1 VLKKG
6 FFALVATAAL
16 VGACSGFSACGGEGG
31 DVSEGTTRD
40 ESAPGSNDGDSPAIP
55 PPGEAPPGPADN
67 CPMGSALSSACICG
81 GSVYSTGFCCE
92 QGYSFGSCSNN
103 ARYVRPGG
111 AGAQDGSDWA
121 NAFNGLPSVLER
133 DTVYWLGAGNYGAYN
148 FNDGA
153 SGQLG
158 ITVRK
163 ATAEAHGT
171 DTGWNAAYGSG
182 QAVFGPL
189 DFNAGRYTIDG
200 GEPNGIRTVGQM
212 SDESTVQVG
221 GSYIVLRH
229 VEIDGGFQKSN
240 GSQSAGSCNGS
251 NVSGDYVVFD
261 RCEIHNIADDGLG
274 IYSSDHVKVLYSRI
288 HDLDGC
294 GTDGGCGPCFNG
306 HSDGLELSDITDI
319 ELIGNMVYDVRS
331 DAAIFMDNWSGT
343 RIYDL
348 VAYNNVFYTPDTGFA
363 VYLHML
369 SGAKLHNNVIW
380 GMTQGTNFGGL
391 AIGNVTDLQM
401 YNNIILNINYSH
413 MGGSQSSTEHDL
425 DYNLFGVINSGEYQS
440 SPNDLVGDPGFAGI
454 PMSSNPGDHK
464 GSNLTLDDFVPS
476 ASEAIDTGTTSGGVP
491 TYDIVGE
498 ERPQG
503 AAVDRGAFEVTP

>member
-1 VLKKG
+1 
-6 FFALVATAAL
+6 
-16 VGACSGFSACGGEGG
+16 
-31 DVSEGTTRD
+31 
-40 ESAPGSNDGDSPAIP
+40 
-55 PPGEAPPGPADN
+55 
-67 CPMGSALSSACICG
+67 
-81 GSVYSTGFCCE
+81 
-92 QGYSFGSCSNN
+92 
-103 ARYVRPGG
+103 
-111 AGAQDGSDWA
+111 
-121 NAFNGLPSVLER
+121 
-133 DTVYWLGAGNYGAYN
+133 
-148 FNDGA
+148 
-153 SGQLG
+153 
-158 ITVRK
+158 
-163 ATAEAHGT
+163 
-171 DTGWNAAYGSG
+171 
-182 QAVFGPL
+182 
-189 DFNAGRYTIDG
+189 
-200 GEPNGIRTVGQM
+200 
-212 SDESTVQVG
+212 
-221 GSYIVLRH
+221 
-229 VEIDGGFQKSN
+229 
-240 GSQSAGSCNGS
+240 
-251 NVSGDYVVFD
+251 
-261 RCEIHNIADDGLG
+261 
-274 IYSSDHVKVLYSRI
+274 
-288 HDLDGC
+288 
-294 GTDGGCGPCFNG
+294 
-306 HSDGLELSDITDI
+306 
-319 ELIGNMVYDVRS
+319 
-331 DAAIFMDNWSGT
+331 MDNWSGT